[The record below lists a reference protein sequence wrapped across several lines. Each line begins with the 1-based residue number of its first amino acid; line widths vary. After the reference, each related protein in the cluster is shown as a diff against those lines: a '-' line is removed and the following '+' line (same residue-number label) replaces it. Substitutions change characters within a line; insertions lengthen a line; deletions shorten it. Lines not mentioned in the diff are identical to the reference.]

1 MVQLVIFVVIVLRL
15 DLNKKKKTGKTG
27 DHGRKDVK
35 RMAPL
40 KFFSIF
46 LENS

>member
-1 MVQLVIFVVIVLRL
+1 MVQLVILVVIVLRL
-15 DLNKKKKTGKTG
+15 DLNKKKTGKTG
-27 DHGRKDVK
+27 DHGKKDVK
-35 RMAPL
+35 IMAPL